1 MTPVQLPSIVE
12 ARIALKYRQPAIAVS
27 AATSKHGFTV
37 VSEGRERGHRT
48 RYDVEGVGDAHGVKT
63 FLFPALSDR
72 RVFSHVTDLH
82 NLLLLSHVSRQLPDL
97 LRF

>member
-1 MTPVQLPSIVE
+1 MLTNDAGSVTVNSGSQNSIEVQTTRYCSFGGNIKAWL
-12 ARIALKYRQPAIAVS
+12 YC
-27 AATSKHGFTV
+27 
-37 VSEGRERGHRT
+37 RERGHRT

-82 NLLLLSHVSRQLPDL
+82 NLLLLYHVSRQLPDL